1 MTKHLMPATALVAF
15 AAAKRNAALRSEAQC
30 LHQQLSLDALDIRQY
45 RDFIE
50 QRRLRAEEAQD

>member
-1 MTKHLMPATALVAF
+1 MPATALVAF

-30 LHQQLSLDALDIRQY
+30 LRQQLSLDAVDIRQY